1 MNEYYNEFILWL
13 KGIVEDDPIPYE
25 IKSLVFYLNKNN
37 EIGFSGTE
45 EKEVKVVDKFFYY
58 PLEAQY
64 FYCSNLY
71 NKLFKLTNNE
81 KLNVLK
87 NLLVNLSDDGY
98 FKKFNLYYGF
108 LYNNAKKIK
117 K

>member
-1 MNEYYNEFILWL
+1 MNEYYNEFRLWL
-13 KGIVEDDPIPYE
+13 KGLIEDDPIPYE

-45 EKEVKVVDKFFYY
+45 ESEVKVVDKFFYY

-64 FYCSNLY
+64 FYFPNLY
-71 NKLFKLTNNE
+71 NKLFKLIDNE

-87 NLLVNLSDDGY
+87 NLLVNLSDDDY

-108 LYNNAKKIK
+108 LYNKAKKIK

>member
-1 MNEYYNEFILWL
+1 MSEYYNNFILWL
-13 KGIVEDDPIPYE
+13 KGLIEDDPIPYE

-45 EKEVKVVDKFFYY
+45 KKEVKTIDKFFYE

-64 FYCSNLY
+64 FYSPNLY
-71 NKLFKLTNNE
+71 SNLFKLKENE

-87 NLLVNLSDDGY
+87 NLLINLSDDNY

-108 LYNNAKKIK
+108 LYNKAKKIK